1 MIAST
6 SSRTFTRSLLGCSS
20 CASPRRTLL
29 PPLPHLAISSTRL
42 AIGGPH
48 QSRSSSSSGPAGMP
62 TVATSSLLSTTRE
75 AALHTHG
82 LRWRDDESIHPPTK
96 DPDGNI
102 VPGSVPTFVEPS
114 AEDLISV
121 DQGGRETKKMNLYQA
136 VRDAM
141 AITLSKDSSSVVFGE
156 DVNFGGVFRCTMGLA
171 DEFGKPLIRA
181 LRAPPGSERVFNTP
195 LTEQGIA
202 GFGIGLATMG
212 KTAVA
217 EIQFADYIF
226 PAFDQIVNEAAKYRF
241 RSGDQYNVGSLTFRS
256 REPLS
261 SRDACGDDGADY
273 YFARLGYPSACMAVG
288 HGGLYHSQSPEA
300 YFLQAAG
307 LKVVIPRS
315 PIQAKGLL
323 LSAIR
328 DPNPV
333 IFFEPKILYRSCVEQ
348 VPVSDYQLPLSSAEI
363 LQEGSDLTIVS
374 YGPPL
379 YTIEGALHLLAN
391 PSEDIQS
398 LVPRDLR
405 GLKVELID
413 LRTIMPYDIETVVN
427 SVNKTGRCIVVHEAG
442 KMGGVGSELAAEI
455 QQRCFLKLEAPVQR
469 VTGWDTPFGM
479 IYEKMYLPDQVRVVS
494 HVSRS
499 EG

>member
-6 SSRTFTRSLLGCSS
+6 SSRTLTRSLLGCSS
-20 CASPRRTLL
+20 CASTSGALTTRRTLL
-29 PPLPHLAISSTRL
+29 PSLPHWPAPSTRSG
-42 AIGGPH
+42 IVH
-48 QSRSSSSSGPAGMP
+48 QTRSSSSGPAGMP
-62 TVATSSLLSTTRE
+62 TVATSSFLSTTRE
-75 AALHTHG
+75 AALHTPG
-82 LRWRDDESIHPPTK
+82 LRWRDDEVIHPPSR
-96 DPDGNI
+96 DPDGNKAG
-102 VPGSVPTFVEPS
+102 PEPTFVEPS

-156 DVNFGGVFRCTMGLA
+156 DV
-171 DEFGKPLIRA
+171 
-181 LRAPPGSERVFNTP
+181 GSERVFNTS

-241 RSGDQYNVGSLTFRS
+241 RSGGQYNVGSLTFRS
-256 REPLS
+256 P
-261 SRDACGDDGADY
+261 
-273 YFARLGYPSACMAVG
+273 CMAVG

-307 LKVVIPRS
+307 LKVRSLHTSKIRSAYSCSPALSCPRS
-315 PIQAKGLL
+315 SFLDPRFKQRVSYCVSANGQSSTRPGAKHPGFHTA
-323 LSAIR
+323 AIR

-379 YTIEGALHLLAN
+379 YTIEGALHLLVN
-391 PSEDIQS
+391 PSKDIQN
-398 LVPRDLR
+398 LVPKDLR

-413 LRTIMPYDIETVVN
+413 LRTIMPYDIETVVK
-427 SVNKTGRCIVVHEAG
+427 SVNRTGRCIVVHEAG

-455 QQRCFLKLEAPVQR
+455 QQRCFLRLEAPVQR

-479 IYEKMYLPDQVRVVS
+479 IYEKMYLPDQVRVLDS
-494 HVSRS
+494 IIETMRY
-499 EG
+499 

>member
-20 CASPRRTLL
+20 CASASGAVTRRTLL

-48 QSRSSSSSGPAGMP
+48 QTRSSSSSGPAGRP
-62 TVATSSLLSTTRE
+62 TVATSSFLSTTRE
-75 AALHTHG
+75 AALHTPG

-102 VPGSVPTFVEPS
+102 VLGSEPTFVEPS

-156 DVNFGGVFRCTMGLA
+156 DPMNLASCTEFSPPRC
-171 DEFGKPLIRA
+171 
-181 LRAPPGSERVFNTP
+181 SERVFNTP

-256 REPLS
+256 RESLS
-261 SRDACGDDGADY
+261 SRTACGNDSADS

-391 PSEDIQS
+391 PSEDIQN

-455 QQRCFLKLEAPVQR
+455 QQRCFLRLEAPVQR

-494 HVSRS
+494 HGSRW

>member
-171 DEFGKPLIRA
+171 DEFG
-181 LRAPPGSERVFNTP
+181 SERVFNTP

-256 REPLS
+256 P
-261 SRDACGDDGADY
+261 
-273 YFARLGYPSACMAVG
+273 CMAVG

-363 LQEGSDLTIVS
+363 LQEGSDLTIIS

-479 IYEKMYLPDQVRVVS
+479 IYEKMYLPDQVRVLDS
-494 HVSRS
+494 IIETMRY
-499 EG
+499 